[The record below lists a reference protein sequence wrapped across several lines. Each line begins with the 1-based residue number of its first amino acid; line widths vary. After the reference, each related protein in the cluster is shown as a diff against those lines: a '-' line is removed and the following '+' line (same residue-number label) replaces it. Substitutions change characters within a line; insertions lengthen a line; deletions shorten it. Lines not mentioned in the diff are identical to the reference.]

1 MLPKPFLLLFSSPAI
16 FFLFSA
22 CSLPSD
28 DMHSGMPS
36 LQIEK
41 LMQIRKAKSCKK
53 EETDVSRCIEG
64 SYRLWLGISASAAC
78 IN

>member
-1 MLPKPFLLLFSSPAI
+1 
-16 FFLFSA
+16 
-22 CSLPSD
+22 
-28 DMHSGMPS
+28 MHSGMPS

-53 EETDVSRCIEG
+53 EEPDVSRCIEG